1 MSELETRLDKLETRM
16 NSVLVL
22 QVIGIVV
29 SILLFALKMAFNA
42 PSAPAQNTQDVRIGE
57 TSALNPQRDFLS
69 TDEVAEREGV
79 TARTVTSWIN
89 GNKVFPPPTRQG
101 RAWIIAEDYRILP
114 TTAEPEE
121 TAQK

>member
-29 SILLFALKMAFNA
+29 SILLFALKMAMGMNA
-42 PSAPAQNTQDVRIGE
+42 TPAQNTQDVRIGE
-57 TSALNPQRDFLS
+57 TSALRDYLS

-89 GNKVFPPPTRQG
+89 GS
-101 RAWIIAEDYRILP
+101 AWIIAEDYRILP

-121 TAQK
+121 TASNNKAP

>member
-29 SILLFALKMAFNA
+29 SILLFALKMAMGMNA
-42 PSAPAQNTQDVRIGE
+42 TPAQNTQDVRIGE
-57 TSALNPQRDFLS
+57 TSALRDYLS

>member
-1 MSELETRLDKLETRM
+1 M

-57 TSALNPQRDFLS
+57 TSALNPQRDYLS

-89 GNKVFPPPTRQG
+89 GNKVFQG

>member
-29 SILLFALKMAFNA
+29 SILLFALKMAMGMNA
-42 PSAPAQNTQDVRIGE
+42 TPAQNTQDARIGE
-57 TSALNPQRDFLS
+57 TSAVNPQRDFLS

-89 GNKVFPPPTRQG
+89 GS
-101 RAWIIAEDYRILP
+101 AWIIAEDYRILP

-121 TAQK
+121 TASNNKAP